1 MVSIINQ
8 MANGNNPSPGAVAGQ
23 TSLVFGNG
31 NLGHPAWTGL
41 QNLLQYHINTEG
53 QWDALVPVYG
63 PVGTTDCTPT
73 GFKPIVG
80 FATVRITY
88 VGGPGDANN
97 AANCSGGNVA
107 TGCITGV
114 VQCNVFDG
122 SAGGGI
128 PFGPTFATIP
138 GLVE

>member
-1 MVSIINQ
+1 
-8 MANGNNPSPGAVAGQ
+8 MANGVNPTPGAVAGQ

-31 NLGHPAWTGL
+31 NLGNPAWTAL
-41 QNLLQYHINTEG
+41 QNLMQYNVNTYG

-73 GFKPIVG
+73 GWKPIVG
-80 FATVRITY
+80 FATMRITY

-97 AANCSGGNVA
+97 SLNCLGGNPGN
-107 TGCITGV
+107 GCITGV

-122 SAGGGI
+122 TAGGGI
-128 PFGPTFATIP
+128 PFGPTLATIP